1 MSTSSEIYPNQ
12 PLVEVVFEIRFPG
25 DLGVE
30 CEKHRFWNKI
40 RNEYPKVY
48 VPRSAPDEAV
58 ALMPYKFRSE
68 DGHTTVMLAL
78 NSFAVSSSR
87 YPGFERFREEV
98 IRLYELFSDIYS
110 ISTVTRIGWRYINV
124 IPFVRE
130 NGVIPLDRYLLLGFK
145 IPNSIPE
152 RFKTLSLT
160 FESSGTNGV
169 SIITKLDTLKRS
181 DKTEEALLLDFDY
194 GRTGKDG
201 KDLQFKKVPAYL
213 DEAHANTRQLFE
225 DFITDEYRQ
234 YLRGDTI

>member
-1 MSTSSEIYPNQ
+1 MNTSSEIYPNQ

-30 CEKHRFWNKI
+30 CEKHHFWKKI
-40 RNEYPKVY
+40 RDQYPKVY
-48 VPRSAPDEAV
+48 VPKPTQDEAV

-78 NSFAVSSSR
+78 NSFAVSSSS
-87 YPGFERFREEV
+87 YPGFERFRGEV
-98 IRLYELFSDIYS
+98 MRLYEIFSKIYS
-110 ISTVTRIGWRYINV
+110 IYTVTRIGWRYINV
-124 IPFVRE
+124 IPFLRE
-130 NGVIPLDRYLLLGFK
+130 NGVIPIDRYLKLGFK
-145 IPNSIPE
+145 IPETIPE
-152 RFKTLSLT
+152 RFKSLSLT
-160 FESSGTNGV
+160 FESSGINGV
-169 SIITKLDTLKRS
+169 SIITRLDTLKRS

-194 GRTGKDG
+194 GRTNEDG
-201 KDLQFKKVPAYL
+201 SDLQFKKVPAYL